1 MEIAWTRVVLEGRT
15 IAGEVV
21 MPFLTEGDEGLD
33 INDAEDWML
42 AEQLVTQATV
52 LLPEVSVDRFE
63 PK

>member
-1 MEIAWTRVVLEGRT
+1 
-15 IAGEVV
+15 